1 MEFIFCETKGQRVS
15 KAVCQKNLESGTC
28 KQDLL
33 KCGKAKKAK
42 AHAEK
47 PKAEPMPKIVTEAA
61 ICGPLFAGLD
71 NKSG

>member
-1 MEFIFCETKGQRVS
+1 MEFIFCEAKGQRVS
-15 KAVCQKNLESGTC
+15 KAVCEHNFRKGHCT
-28 KQDLL
+28 KDLL
-33 KCGKAKKAK
+33 KCEKTKKAK

-61 ICGPLFAGLD
+61 NCGPLFAGLD